1 MVKPAPLSN
10 SQGGVGLGRRRSSC
24 EKLVDFLLEVNSEG
38 SHKLVFTSCTSRG
51 LDTEPGCQH
60 LSIQEQGQGELNCQ
74 ERLPVSPDTGV
85 RHGLDTS
92 QAAPA
97 GGGG

>member
-1 MVKPAPLSN
+1 MSN

-24 EKLVDFLLEVNSEG
+24 EKLVDFLLEVNFEG
-38 SHKLVFTSCTSRG
+38 SHKLVFTFCTSKG
-51 LDTEPGCQH
+51 LDMEPGHQH
-60 LSIQEQGQGELNCQ
+60 LSIQKQGQGALNCQ
-74 ERLPVSPDTGV
+74 AWLPVTLHTRV

-97 GGGG
+97 RGGG